1 MLSTRVFGL
10 FLAGIAVA
18 AGPLACSG
26 GDGSGTTTDDAGAGV
41 DAGGL
46 DGGGGGLDGGG
57 GSDSA
62 APATLTW
69 AAGAIT
75 GDGAAN
81 VGGIS
86 AMAFGGGKFVAFA
99 TAARGAVDNN
109 GYALT
114 STDGK
119 AWTVAQKYALN
130 STMRS
135 IAYTGTGFF
144 ATGLSPDGA
153 GGRKAVYAFS
163 RDGSTWTFKDAPA
176 AGTNAIAA
184 TAALITWGGEEGKT
198 TTLETATPVAKG
210 TDPLPITIYS
220 MCAVGDRFLASGQI
234 LPSKPA
240 TSPLFYFSDGPKTG
254 PWTAGKD
261 PNPVARE
268 ASRIL
273 DLYCDATEQI
283 AVGAG
288 REVFRSTDRGATWT
302 DVGGPGDST
311 TWNGVEKANGKV
323 VLVGWKGVY
332 GVLGSGGLLTG
343 NLGSG
348 LDFGPS
354 ASNGTI
360 VVAASGGTYN
370 DGVNS
375 VIRWTSP

>member
-1 MLSTRVFGL
+1 MLSTRFFRL
-10 FLAGIAVA
+10 FVAGIAFA

-26 GDGSGTTTDDAGAGV
+26 GDGSGTPTDDGV
-41 DAGGL
+41 GDAGTS
-46 DGGGGGLDGGG
+46 DGGGGGGDGGG
-57 GSDSA
+57 GGADSGP
-62 APATLTW
+62 PATLTW
-69 AAGAIT
+69 AAGTIT

-109 GYALT
+109 GYALA

-119 AWTVAQKYALN
+119 AWTVVEKYGLN
-130 STMRS
+130 STIRG
-135 IAYTGTGFF
+135 ITYTGTGFL
-144 ATGLSPDGA
+144 ATGVSPDGE
-153 GGRKAVYAFS
+153 GGRKAIYATS
-163 RDGSTWTFKDAPA
+163 ADGTAWTFKDAPGP
-176 AGTNAIAA
+176 GTNAIASTGTIVA
-184 TAALITWGGEEGKT
+184 WGGEEGKT
-198 TTLETATPVAKG
+198 TTFEAATAVAKAS
-210 TDPLPITIYS
+210 DPLPITVYS
-220 MCAVGDRFLASGQI
+220 LCSVGDRFLASGQI
-234 LPSKPA
+234 LPTQPT
-240 TSPLFYFSDGPKTG
+240 TSPLFFYTDSPKAG

-261 PNPVARE
+261 PNTVARE

-273 DLYCDATEQI
+273 DLYCDASEQI

-288 REVFRSTDRGATWT
+288 REVFRSTDRGATWA

-323 VLVGWKGVY
+323 VLVGWKGAY
-332 GVLGSGGLLTG
+332 GVLGSGGLSTG

-360 VVAASGGTYN
+360 VVAASTSTYN
-370 DGVNS
+370 SGLNGVF
-375 VIRWTSP
+375 RWTSP